1 MKLALLSDIHSN
13 RQALDAC
20 LQHAR
25 AHGADH
31 FAMLGDL
38 VGYGADP
45 AYVVQQAMDLVAA
58 GYTVI
63 GGNHDAFA
71 VQPPAGTDKG
81 AHSMAAQGAL
91 WTHEQLSPEQ
101 RSFLAHLPL
110 TAQVGGVL
118 LVHASAEAPENWR
131 YVDNEIVAAECL
143 EAATKHP
150 GVKHVFCGHVHQQT
164 LYYRGTGRGLMRFTP
179 TAGVPVPVPPHRQW
193 VGTVGSVGQ
202 PRDGDPR
209 AMYALL
215 DTDHW
220 HLRFERVPYA
230 VADAAAAIL
239 ATAGALPAS
248 FAHRLEVGR

>member
-31 FAMLGDL
+31 FALLGDL

-91 WTHEQLSPEQ
+91 WTHEQLSAEQ

-164 LYYRGTGRGLMRFTP
+164 LYQRGTWRGLVCFTP
-179 TAGVPVPVPPHRQW
+179 QPGVALPVPPPQQW
-193 VGTVGSVGQ
+193 VATIGSVGQ

-215 DTDHW
+215 DTDVW
-220 HLRFERVPYA
+220 LLRFERVPYDHGA
-230 VADAAAAIL
+230 AAAAIR
-239 ATAGALPAS
+239 ATGAMPDYFAQRLP
-248 FAHRLEVGR
+248 LGR

>member
-31 FAMLGDL
+31 FALLGDL

-91 WTHEQLSPEQ
+91 WTHEQLSAEQ
-101 RSFLAHLPL
+101 RSFFKSTRCSTWLRTPA
-110 TAQVGGVL
+110 ARW
-118 LVHASAEAPENWR
+118 ASTSA
-131 YVDNEIVAAECL
+131 IAA
-143 EAATKHP
+143 K
-150 GVKHVFCGHVHQQT
+150 
-164 LYYRGTGRGLMRFTP
+164 TP
-179 TAGVPVPVPPHRQW
+179 
-193 VGTVGSVGQ
+193 
-202 PRDGDPR
+202 
-209 AMYALL
+209 
-215 DTDHW
+215 
-220 HLRFERVPYA
+220 
-230 VADAAAAIL
+230 
-239 ATAGALPAS
+239 
-248 FAHRLEVGR
+248 

>member
-31 FAMLGDL
+31 FALLGDL

-91 WTHEQLSPEQ
+91 WTHEQLSHEQ
-101 RSFLAHLPL
+101 RSFFKSTRCTPAVPL
-110 TAQVGGVL
+110 SKATMTGGAPSFGATA
-118 LVHASAEAPENWR
+118 A
-131 YVDNEIVAAECL
+131 
-143 EAATKHP
+143 AATKPALRKFVTHA
-150 GVKHVFCGHVHQQT
+150 
-164 LYYRGTGRGLMRFTP
+164 R
-179 TAGVPVPVPPHRQW
+179 PPS
-193 VGTVGSVGQ
+193 TSK
-202 PRDGDPR
+202 PSP
-209 AMYALL
+209 
-215 DTDHW
+215 
-220 HLRFERVPYA
+220 
-230 VADAAAAIL
+230 
-239 ATAGALPAS
+239 
-248 FAHRLEVGR
+248 

>member
-1 MKLALLSDIHSN
+1 METTMKLALLSDIHSN

-31 FAMLGDL
+31 FALLGDL

-150 GVKHVFCGHVHQQT
+150 GVPCLLRPCAPADAVLPGHRARADAIHAHAGRADAGAAPPA
-164 LYYRGTGRGLMRFTP
+164 LAGHRGLGRP
-179 TAGVPVPVPPHRQW
+179 TAR
-193 VGTVGSVGQ
+193 
-202 PRDGDPR
+202 RRR
-209 AMYALL
+209 AR
-215 DTDHW
+215 HV
-220 HLRFERVPYA
+220 RA
-230 VADAAAAIL
+230 VRRRGAAAHL
-239 ATAGALPAS
+239 
-248 FAHRLEVGR
+248 

>member
-31 FAMLGDL
+31 FALLGDL

-101 RSFLAHLPL
+101 RSFLALISPPPP
-110 TAQVGGVL
+110 GG
-118 LVHASAEAPENWR
+118 AGGFGYPPAP
-131 YVDNEIVAAECL
+131 
-143 EAATKHP
+143 K
-150 GVKHVFCGHVHQQT
+150 
-164 LYYRGTGRGLMRFTP
+164 
-179 TAGVPVPVPPHRQW
+179 PPKS
-193 VGTVGSVGQ
+193 G
-202 PRDGDPR
+202 
-209 AMYALL
+209 AM
-215 DTDHW
+215 
-220 HLRFERVPYA
+220 
-230 VADAAAAIL
+230 
-239 ATAGALPAS
+239 
-248 FAHRLEVGR
+248 

>member
-31 FAMLGDL
+31 FALLGDL

-164 LYYRGTGRGLMRFTP
+164 LYYRGTGRGLM
-179 TAGVPVPVPPHRQW
+179 HK
-193 VGTVGSVGQ
+193 
-202 PRDGDPR
+202 
-209 AMYALL
+209 
-215 DTDHW
+215 
-220 HLRFERVPYA
+220 
-230 VADAAAAIL
+230 
-239 ATAGALPAS
+239 
-248 FAHRLEVGR
+248 